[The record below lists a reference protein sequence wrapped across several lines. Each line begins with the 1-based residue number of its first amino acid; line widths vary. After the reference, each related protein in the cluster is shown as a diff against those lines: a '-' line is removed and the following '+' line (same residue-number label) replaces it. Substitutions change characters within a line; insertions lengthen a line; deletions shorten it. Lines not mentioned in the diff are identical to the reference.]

1 MELIKETLQLTE
13 TKASKKAFTSCDSD
27 VIVPDVKPDILKILQ
42 VDASSFITSKELTD
56 SGIKVSGKVKY
67 TIFYLPDNSDLPAEA
82 IHAEQAFSCVIDKPS
97 SAESCIFDV
106 VSDVERIDFS
116 LLNSRKLGIKAT
128 VALSYTVFENR
139 ELTLP
144 TGIDCDNAEVIY
156 EIASVGCMPIFEEYS
171 FTVRDRLELPSGRA
185 PIDRILKLDSS
196 VVNPEIKAIT
206 GKAVLKGN
214 IAFSVLYLDSDG
226 VINTISGEV
235 PFTEVAEIFEL
246 DEDAPCHADYR
257 ISNCEFEIG
266 IDTSGEACAVNF
278 DISVNSVITSSQKSE
293 IRVLSDCFCPGR
305 KTSTLYEQIAF
316 ENAVA
321 NLTNQYTVKEI
332 IAPAENA
339 PEIVS
344 VYNLFAR
351 PVISSAAVRG
361 GKVNIDG
368 TLEVYISYI
377 TSAPQMPIYS
387 FKHDIPINFGMD
399 TTAADDCSCLADIS
413 VLHTGFNLNMANEL
427 ELRASL
433 SVSAKLTKTA
443 EIQTVSDCSIAESE
457 SESGIIIYF
466 VQSDDTLWNIAK
478 HYCVSISELA
488 EINGLDEDSD
498 LITGKRLIIP
508 IGQ

>member
-1 MELIKETLQLTE
+1 M
-13 TKASKKAFTSCDSD
+13 
-27 VIVPDVKPDILKILQ
+27 
-42 VDASSFITSKELTD
+42 
-56 SGIKVSGKVKY
+56 
-67 TIFYLPDNSDLPAEA
+67 
-82 IHAEQAFSCVIDKPS
+82 
-97 SAESCIFDV
+97 
-106 VSDVERIDFS
+106 
-116 LLNSRKLGIKAT
+116 
-128 VALSYTVFENR
+128 
-139 ELTLP
+139 
-144 TGIDCDNAEVIY
+144 
-156 EIASVGCMPIFEEYS
+156 
-171 FTVRDRLELPSGRA
+171 
-185 PIDRILKLDSS
+185 
-196 VVNPEIKAIT
+196 
-206 GKAVLKGN
+206 
-214 IAFSVLYLDSDG
+214 
-226 VINTISGEV
+226 
-235 PFTEVAEIFEL
+235 
-246 DEDAPCHADYR
+246 
-257 ISNCEFEIG
+257 
-266 IDTSGEACAVNF
+266 
-278 DISVNSVITSSQKSE
+278 
-293 IRVLSDCFCPGR
+293 
-305 KTSTLYEQIAF
+305 
-316 ENAVA
+316 A